1 MQQSAAKWRYS
12 TYQVVSPLSP
22 RDQNF
27 WKVAAKEIFKLGE
40 LREKER
46 REMLEFVFR
55 EDKARFRAANTGITS
70 MVPMWRKGKEGGN
83 GGYGSENGE
92 EFSQGRNVDSSARTG
107 EEDEEDGE

>member
-1 MQQSAAKWRYS
+1 MPSTPSSHHRRASSLDSSPISAVLSAPKRQRRYS

-22 RDQNF
+22 RDENF

-40 LREKER
+40 LGEKER

-70 MVPMWRKGKEGGN
+70 VCHLAGLQKEFM
-83 GGYGSENGE
+83 EWHV
-92 EFSQGRNVDSSARTG
+92 EF
-107 EEDEEDGE
+107 